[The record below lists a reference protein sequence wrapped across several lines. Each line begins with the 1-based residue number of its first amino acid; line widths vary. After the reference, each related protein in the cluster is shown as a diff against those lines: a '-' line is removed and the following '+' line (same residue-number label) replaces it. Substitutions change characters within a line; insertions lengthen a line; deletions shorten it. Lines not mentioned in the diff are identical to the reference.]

1 MVRSSI
7 SCLCALHH
15 YNSHVVPAH
24 TGPGLLF
31 VPTPSTRIP
40 SFPSSILSTRWT
52 KHLQRGTSIFNVGL
66 SILWGQALYQ
76 LLLVAALIAASG
88 AIPLNDEI
96 LPEDNE
102 FISVERV
109 QSAQQVEGHEAETD
123 EPMSQGEVPLDE
135 EELDDHGA
143 TEQAPSND
151 KLVVPEVIDRCHTE
165 SIADSLHPV
174 IHGLSLSS

>member
-1 MVRSSI
+1 MGT
-7 SCLCALHH
+7 LTTHLHH
-15 YNSHVVPAH
+15 HPFFS
-24 TGPGLLF
+24 LF
-31 VPTPSTRIP
+31 SSLPTPTPTRCG
-40 SFPSSILSTRWT
+40 TD
-52 KHLQRGTSIFNVGL
+52 HLVVQRF
-66 SILWGQALYQ
+66 YR

-96 LPEDNE
+96 LPEDNQ
-102 FISVERV
+102 FISVDNSAGDQTTSAV
-109 QSAQQVEGHEAETD
+109 QSAQQVARNEAETD

>member
-1 MVRSSI
+1 M
-7 SCLCALHH
+7 
-15 YNSHVVPAH
+15 
-24 TGPGLLF
+24 
-31 VPTPSTRIP
+31 
-40 SFPSSILSTRWT
+40 
-52 KHLQRGTSIFNVGL
+52 
-66 SILWGQALYQ
+66 
-76 LLLVAALIAASG
+76 AALIAASG

-96 LPEDNE
+96 LPEDNQ
-102 FISVERV
+102 FISVDD
-109 QSAQQVEGHEAETD
+109 SAGEL
-123 EPMSQGEVPLDE
+123 SQGEVPLDE